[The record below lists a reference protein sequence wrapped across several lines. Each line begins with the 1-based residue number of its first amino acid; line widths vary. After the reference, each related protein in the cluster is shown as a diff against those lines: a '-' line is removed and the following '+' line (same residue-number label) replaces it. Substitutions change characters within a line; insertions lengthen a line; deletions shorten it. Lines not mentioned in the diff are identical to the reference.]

1 MASGSEDENNERK
14 VSNKKAISSNEG
26 NAKPKRQMKTPF
38 QLETLED
45 AFALETY
52 PSEATRAEL
61 SEKLGLTDR
70 QLQTWFCHR
79 RLKEKK
85 ETPSKNPKKG
95 ATLPPDSPI
104 DDFRVG
110 SESDDG
116 SESGSGSGSS
126 PCMNFRKL
134 GGSSSTGMME
144 LRAIACV
151 QAQLGQPLRDDGP
164 MLGMEFDPLP
174 PDAFEDIPEL
184 HKRSG
189 QPYESKLYDR
199 CASKAAARAIHE
211 YQFLPDHSSLRYD
224 AGRQVAH
231 SLFYESPVDGA
242 RGGAALFLRGEEPLC
257 RVPGIQG
264 QGSRVPLLPQQ
275 YNTGILSLSD
285 DPRNNRKRKSDEN
298 RIAREVEV
306 QDNGIHKELEKLDNK
321 RRKSEERMRKEME
334 RHERERRKGEERLMR
349 EKQREEERLQ
359 REKQR
364 EEERRQ
370 KILQKEYFR
379 AEKKR
384 QKEELQREKEEER
397 RRVAREKATSRKI
410 AKESMGLLEDE
421 QLELMEY
428 AAASKGIPSII
439 QLDHNDLKNL
449 ESFRDSLNLFPP
461 KSVQLKRPFAI
472 HPWTDSEENV
482 GNLLM
487 AWKFFITFSDV
498 LKLWPFTLD
507 EFVQAFHDYGSR
519 LLGEIHVAL
528 LKTIIK
534 DIEDVARTTV
544 TGLGMN
550 QYSAS
555 HLEGGHPQIVE
566 GAYSWGFDIRSWQH
580 HLNPLTWPEIFRQLA
595 ISAGFGP
602 QLKKQSA
609 TWSYMGDND
618 QDLQSK
624 GCEDVVSTL
633 RNGAAAE
640 NAFALMRKKGLLLRR
655 RSRHRLTPGTVKF
668 AAFHVLS
675 LEGSKGLTVF
685 ELADKIQKSG
695 LRDVTTSK
703 RPEACIS
710 VAMTRDAKLFER
722 IAPSTYC
729 VRPAYRKDP
738 ADAEVI
744 LEAARQKIQQ
754 FENGLLGGEDAD
766 EVEKEEVERD
776 EDSEGDVDEDP
787 EVDIATPSNA
797 NKDADYHKDE
807 VNICSGS
814 EKVHAST
821 DGAVNVPCKF
831 DKDLLSFPSNTVKD
845 DNAPCNTGHYLIGEE
860 NGTGNLDQQNIEIDE
875 SKFGESWI
883 QGLSEAEYSHL
894 SVEER
899 LNALV
904 ALIGIANEGNTIRT
918 AIEDRLEAANALKKQ
933 MWIEAQLDKSL
944 VKEETII
951 KMDFPSVIG
960 MKAEAHLPN
969 YPMEGSQSKFPA
981 AANKNDELSPS
992 NPEDQKTLLCSQ
1004 NFLNGLNSFPAERT
1018 VLQEASMGPDDF
1030 SAQQH
1035 GYGLKRSR
1043 SQLKSYISHR
1053 AEEIY
1058 AYRSL
1063 PLGLDRRCNRYWQFV
1078 ASASKNDPCAG
1089 RIFVELHGGVWR
1101 MIDSE
1106 EAFEALLS
1114 SLDARGIRESHLRI
1128 MLQKIE
1134 TSFKENV
1141 RRNLQCVAAINRSGS
1156 STENETSE
1164 IDYSPDFP
1172 ASFDNA
1178 SGAICG
1184 LNSDASAA
1192 LSSFKSQ
1199 LGTNENEIKS
1209 ALNRYQDFQMWMW
1222 KESYNCSTLCAMKY
1236 GKKRSVQLLV
1246 VCDVCLGSHVP
1257 EEKHCFHCH
1266 QTFGS
1271 INRSFNFS
1279 EHKCNENKKLDTK
1292 DTRTLDSSI
1301 PSGISLLKSLCALV
1315 EVSIPPEALESIW
1328 TEDHRK
1334 IWGTKLNA
1342 SSSVDEILK
1351 ILTHLENA
1359 IKQDHL
1365 LPIFKTTREF
1375 LGSNLQSESDFTDSV
1390 LPWIP
1395 QTTAAVAL
1403 RLLVLDAS
1411 IMYLKQ
1417 EKGEPAENRET
1428 RTYIKL
1434 SSRTSLFIKNKGL
1447 GSEKLD
1453 QMEPMRRENF
1463 ADLSNSKR
1471 NKYKQGRGGR
1481 ESGRKSQRRASNSNH
1496 RASKK
1501 SSREKNN
1508 LSVHLKQHGRTVRKR
1523 TERRGA
1529 DNTMVASKTD
1539 VVKPKASAVTPRD
1552 SDEEWRGEKFRMM
1565 QGENPTDS
1573 NSMEE
1578 ESDDNAQGEGY
1589 EQGNW
1594 EPDCNGWNGE
1604 SVEASDEDDSGFK
1617 LQKEK
1622 EDLDEDGDLEMS
1634 DASEEVANETRN
1646 DDGFKGELT
1655 RAARPLPHR
1664 SKQIWNAIE
1673 AKGLAHFEW
1682 MICEKFLENAKF
1694 ISLMQYGKKNHVHK
1708 LIE

>member
-1 MASGSEDENNERK
+1 MESGSEDENNQRK
-14 VSNKKAISSNEG
+14 ASNKKANSSNEG

-52 PSEATRAEL
+52 PSEAARAEL

-110 SESDDG
+110 LESDDG
-116 SESGSGSGSS
+116 TESGSGSGSS

-134 GGSSSTGMME
+134 GGSSSPGMME

-151 QAQLGQPLRDDGP
+151 EAQLGQPLRDDGP

-174 PDAFEDIPEL
+174 PDAFEAIPEL

-211 YQFLPDHSSLRYD
+211 YQFLPDHSSLRSD
-224 AGRQVAH
+224 PGRQVTH
-231 SLFYESPVDGA
+231 SHLYESPVDGA
-242 RGGAALFLRGEEPLC
+242 RGGAALFVQGEEPLC
-257 RVPGIQG
+257 GVHSIQG
-264 QGSRVPLLPQQ
+264 QGSRVPLLSQQ
-275 YNTGILSLSD
+275 YNTGILSLSSKLSD

-298 RIAREVEV
+298 RIAREDEA
-306 QDNGIHKELEKLDNK
+306 QDNGIRKELEKLDNK

-334 RHERERRKGEERLMR
+334 RHERERRKEEERLMR
-349 EKQREEERLQ
+349 EKQRGEERLQ

-397 RRVAREKATSRKI
+397 LRVAREKATARKI
-410 AKESMGLLEDE
+410 AKESTGLLEDE

-439 QLDHNDLKNL
+439 HLDHNDLKNL
-449 ESFRDSLNLFPP
+449 ESFRGSLSLFPP
-461 KSVQLKRPFAI
+461 KSVQLKRPFDI

-507 EFVQAFHDYGSR
+507 EFVQAFHDYESR

-528 LKTIIK
+528 LKSIIK

-544 TGLGMN
+544 TGLGVN

-566 GAYSWGFDIRSWQH
+566 GAYSWGFEIRSWQH

-595 ISAGFGP
+595 ISAGYGP
-602 QLKKQSA
+602 QLKKQSV
-609 TWSYMGDND
+609 TWTYDND
-618 QDLQSK
+618 QDMQSK

-633 RNGAAAE
+633 RNGSAAE

-655 RSRHRLTPGTVKF
+655 RSRHRLTPGTVKY

-738 ADAEVI
+738 ADAEAI

-807 VNICSGS
+807 VNICSVS

-821 DGAVNVPCKF
+821 DGAGNVPGKF
-831 DKDLLSFPSNTVKD
+831 NKDLLSSPSNTVKD
-845 DNAPCNTGHYLIGEE
+845 DNAPCNTGHYVIGEE
-860 NGTGNLDQQNIEIDE
+860 NGTCNPDQQNIEIDE

-904 ALIGIANEGNTIRT
+904 ALIGIANEGNSIRT

-951 KMDFPSVIG
+951 KMDLPSAIG
-960 MKAEAHLPN
+960 LKAEAHLPN
-969 YPMEGSQSKFPA
+969 YPMEGSQSQFPA
-981 AANKNDELSPS
+981 AANKNDKSTPS
-992 NPEDQKTLLCSQ
+992 NPEDQKPLLCSQ
-1004 NFLNGLNSFPAERT
+1004 NFLNGLNSYPAERRP
-1018 VLQEASMGPDDF
+1018 LGPDDF

-1035 GYGLKRSR
+1035 GYALKRSR

-1089 RIFVELHGGVWR
+1089 RIFAELHGGVWR

-1106 EAFEALLS
+1106 EAFDALLS

-1156 STENETSE
+1156 YTENEASE

-1172 ASFDNA
+1172 ASFDRA

-1184 LNSDASAA
+1184 LNSDASET
-1192 LSSFKSQ
+1192 LSSFKVQ

-1222 KESYNCSTLCAMKY
+1222 KECYNCSTLCAMKY
-1236 GKKRSVQLLV
+1236 GKKRSAQLLV

-1257 EEKHCFHCH
+1257 EEMHCFHCH

-1271 INRSFNFS
+1271 MNNSYNFS

-1292 DTRTLDSSI
+1292 DTCTLDSSI

-1315 EVSIPPEALESIW
+1315 EVSVPLEALESIW
-1328 TEDHRK
+1328 TEGHRK

-1359 IKQDHL
+1359 VKQDHL
-1365 LPIFKTTREF
+1365 SPTFERTREF
-1375 LGSNLQSESDFTDSV
+1375 LGSNLHSESDFTDSV

-1395 QTTAAVAL
+1395 RTTAAVAL

-1417 EKGEPAENRET
+1417 EKVEPAENREA
-1428 RTYIKL
+1428 RTFIKL
-1434 SSRTSLFIKNKGL
+1434 PSRNSLFIKNKGL
-1447 GSEKLD
+1447 ESEKLE
-1453 QMEPMRRENF
+1453 QVEPMRTENF

-1471 NKYKQGRGGR
+1471 NKYKQGRGGP
-1481 ESGRKSQRRASNSNH
+1481 ESGRKSQRRASNSKH
-1496 RASKK
+1496 RPSKQ
-1501 SSREKNN
+1501 SSRGKNN
-1508 LSVHLKQHGRTVRKR
+1508 LSLRLKQKDQRILDQNSGRHCRTVRKR
-1523 TERRGA
+1523 TERRAAA

-1539 VVKPKASAVTPRD
+1539 VVKPKANDVTLGD

-1565 QGENPTDS
+1565 QGVNPPDS

-1594 EPDCNGWNGE
+1594 EPGFNGDWNGE
-1604 SVEASDEDDSGFK
+1604 SMEASDEDDNGIK

-1622 EDLDEDGDLEMS
+1622 EDIDEDEDEDLEMS
-1634 DASEEVANETRN
+1634 DACDEVANETRN
-1646 DDGFKGELT
+1646 DDG
-1655 RAARPLPHR
+1655 
-1664 SKQIWNAIE
+1664 
-1673 AKGLAHFEW
+1673 
-1682 MICEKFLENAKF
+1682 
-1694 ISLMQYGKKNHVHK
+1694 
-1708 LIE
+1708 